1 MTTLQ
6 PAPATQRPKT
16 VGVAEARNLL
26 RYKQT
31 LDEVEELEHP
41 HDDELLEQRHTTTFL
56 PSSAAAMAPM
66 PTYDPIAA
74 TNKGKCLTLMDIP
87 LFEVPARTVSEKKFL
102 SSVFCNFFRLA
113 LDLSRK
119 VCFHLAFFAES

>member
-87 LFEVPARTVSEKKFL
+87 LFEVPARTVSEKKF
-102 SSVFCNFFRLA
+102 CQ
-113 LDLSRK
+113 
-119 VCFHLAFFAES
+119 AFFATFFVLLLIYRARFAFT